1 MAYTRRHIDILLDE
15 IGQELPAIFIKGA
28 RGVGKTETSLQR
40 AKTVFH
46 LDAPDTLTLLH
57 ASHELPTTATPPV
70 LLDEWQFLP
79 DIWNVVR
86 RAVDAGAP
94 GGNFLLTGSADIP
107 LEAHIHSGAGR
118 ITPIQMRPLTISER
132 GVEEATVS
140 LAELLHGKK
149 PKIDGVTSIGLPEY
163 GDEIARS
170 GFPGIRPL
178 SERARNAQL
187 DAYIDQSTHR
197 RLEGSQQ
204 RTPVA
209 LHAWF
214 AAYAAATATTAGWE
228 AILNAATSGQ
238 ANKPARNTVA
248 QFREHLSRL
257 YLLDPLPAWTASFTP
272 LKRLAASAKHHV
284 VDPALALRL
293 AGTDMS
299 ALLKGRG
306 PDIPYKGTETFLG
319 ALFESLT
326 VQSVRTYAELAQANT
341 SHLRTDKGIHEIDII
356 VERRDGAVIP
366 IEVKMTQT
374 PSDGDVKHLNWL
386 EQQIPDRI
394 ADKIL
399 ITTSQYAYRRQD
411 GVAVIPLALLGP

>member
-28 RGVGKTETSLQR
+28 RGVGKTETALQR

-118 ITPIQMRPLTISER
+118 ITPIQMRPLTISEL

-187 DAYIDQSTHR
+187 DAYIDQSTHH
-197 RLEGSQQ
+197 RLEGIS
-204 RTPVA
+204 P
-209 LHAWF
+209 
-214 AAYAAATATTAGWE
+214 AG
-228 AILNAATSGQ
+228 
-238 ANKPARNTVA
+238 R
-248 QFREHLSRL
+248 
-257 YLLDPLPAWTASFTP
+257 
-272 LKRLAASAKHHV
+272 SA
-284 VDPALALRL
+284 
-293 AGTDMS
+293 
-299 ALLKGRG
+299 
-306 PDIPYKGTETFLG
+306 
-319 ALFESLT
+319 
-326 VQSVRTYAELAQANT
+326 
-341 SHLRTDKGIHEIDII
+341 GIF
-356 VERRDGAVIP
+356 
-366 IEVKMTQT
+366 
-374 PSDGDVKHLNWL
+374 
-386 EQQIPDRI
+386 
-394 ADKIL
+394 
-399 ITTSQYAYRRQD
+399 
-411 GVAVIPLALLGP
+411 LLG